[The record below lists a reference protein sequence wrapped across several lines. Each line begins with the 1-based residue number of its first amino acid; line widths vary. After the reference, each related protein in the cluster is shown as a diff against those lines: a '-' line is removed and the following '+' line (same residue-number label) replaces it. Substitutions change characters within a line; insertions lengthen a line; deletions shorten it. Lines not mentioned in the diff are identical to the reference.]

1 MFPRRR
7 DEYDVF
13 PGFGRYGLIW
23 TNEDA
28 WAEEAD
34 PEPDSPAPER
44 DLIAGL
50 RADTAPARAR
60 SRRGLIPVAA
70 LLAICVVAG
79 VLAIGRD
86 EPASRVAADR
96 ARLPSGPA
104 PAAAPAGSARP
115 VPPARAPAVPRGAHG
130 KVVLLDQSKV
140 PALAERMARRL
151 EAAGW
156 EVTGTDVFRG
166 SVPATTVYHPVGQ
179 EKQAR
184 ALAAALPGIGRIKPT
199 FAGIPRHRLTVIV
212 VDDQVVPLADRLLG
226 SLTTG

>member
-1 MFPRRR
+1 VFSRRR
-7 DEYDVF
+7 DEHDVF
-13 PGFGRYGLIW
+13 DGFGRYGLIW
-23 TNEDA
+23 TNEDLE
-28 WAEEAD
+28 AEEPRAD
-34 PEPDSPAPER
+34 PDRAAPER
-44 DLIAGL
+44 DAIGGPRP
-50 RADTAPARAR
+50 RAEPAREHP
-60 SRRGLIPVAA
+60 RRGLIPTAA

-79 VLAIGRD
+79 VLAIGRG

-96 ARLPSGPA
+96 ARYTSGPA
-104 PAAAPAGSARP
+104 PAHP
-115 VPPARAPAVPRGAHG
+115 VPPAQAPAPPRGANG

-140 PALAERMARRL
+140 PALAKRMARRL

-166 SVPATTVYHPVGQ
+166 SVPATTVYHPAGQ

-184 ALAAALPGIGRIKPT
+184 ALAAALPGIDRIKPT
-199 FAGIPRHRLTVIV
+199 FGGIPQRRLTVIV

>member
-1 MFPRRR
+1 MFGRHR

-13 PGFGRYGLIW
+13 AGFGRYGLIW
-23 TNEDA
+23 TNEDLG
-28 WAEEAD
+28 AEEVEAD
-34 PEPDSPAPER
+34 PELAPEH
-44 DLIAGL
+44 DAFGGL
-50 RADTAPARAR
+50 RPQALLAWVR
-60 SRRGLIPVAA
+60 SRRGLLPVAA
-70 LLAICVVAG
+70 LTAICVVAG

-96 ARLPSGPA
+96 VRHSFGPA
-104 PAAAPAGSARP
+104 PVAGPAGSARP
-115 VPPARAPAVPRGAHG
+115 VPPVRAPAAPRGAHG

-140 PALAERMARRL
+140 PALAKRMGRRL

-156 EVTGTDVFRG
+156 EVAGTDVFRG

-184 ALAAALPGIGRIKPT
+184 ALAAALPGIDRIKPA
-199 FAGIPRHRLTVIV
+199 FGGIPRHRLTVIV